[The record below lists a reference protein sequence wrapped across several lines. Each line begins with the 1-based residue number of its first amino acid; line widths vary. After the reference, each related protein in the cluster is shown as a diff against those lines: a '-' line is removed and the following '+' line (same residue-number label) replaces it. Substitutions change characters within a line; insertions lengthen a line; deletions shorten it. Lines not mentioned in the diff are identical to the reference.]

1 MDIEIIKKAGL
12 TDSQAKAYI
21 ALIEHAGLSA
31 AELAEHINESRTNT
45 YAIIDKLFK
54 YGLIRK
60 KDDVKYGAKY
70 TANHPAALE
79 ELAERRRKVYVQNEK
94 IIENNMNNLIDYFYK
109 FSEEP
114 GARILQGIEGIK
126 TIYNDTLKTKENI
139 YLFRTRA
146 DVKILGEDYYI
157 EYRKKRVDAGIKTY
171 SITPF
176 SPEGKAHVKE
186 GFDTQNLYYRT
197 FIPDDIYTAPVEIDI
212 YGDMVAF
219 IAFGETQMATLIES
233 PAIAMA
239 MRHIHAIITE
249 SFREKSEAMV
259 SSLS

>member
-94 IIENNMNNLIDYFYK
+94 IIEK
-109 FSEEP
+109 GS
-114 GARILQGIEGIK
+114 
-126 TIYNDTLKTKENI
+126 
-139 YLFRTRA
+139 
-146 DVKILGEDYYI
+146 
-157 EYRKKRVDAGIKTY
+157 
-171 SITPF
+171 
-176 SPEGKAHVKE
+176 
-186 GFDTQNLYYRT
+186 
-197 FIPDDIYTAPVEIDI
+197 
-212 YGDMVAF
+212 
-219 IAFGETQMATLIES
+219 
-233 PAIAMA
+233 
-239 MRHIHAIITE
+239 
-249 SFREKSEAMV
+249 
-259 SSLS
+259 